1 MVTKFT
7 IKDER
12 GFTLIEVMIV
22 IAIIGILAA
31 IAIPQFA
38 AYKAR
43 SYNSVSQEDLRNA
56 ATAQEGYFV
65 DKQTYCSST
74 STLIGA
80 TYGLYMS
87 ENVTLTI
94 GTVNSTS
101 YVMRT
106 RHSAGDATYKISGP
120 GGTVAK
126 E

>member
-1 MVTKFT
+1 
-7 IKDER
+7 
-12 GFTLIEVMIV
+12 MIV

-65 DKQTYCSST
+65 DKQTYCST
-74 STLIGA
+74 TGTLIGA

-94 GTVNSTS
+94 VADELDDAAIKNLEARFNNCKLVSL
-101 YVMRT
+101 
-106 RHSAGDATYKISGP
+106 GD
-120 GGTVAK
+120 
-126 E
+126 

>member
-1 MVTKFT
+1 M
-7 IKDER
+7 KDER

-74 STLIGA
+74 GTLIGA
-80 TYGLYMS
+80 TYGVNICLKMS
-87 ENVTLTI
+87 L
-94 GTVNSTS
+94 
-101 YVMRT
+101 
-106 RHSAGDATYKISGP
+106 
-120 GGTVAK
+120 
-126 E
+126 